1 MVTVEVFKTNINK
14 IKDAKLIAKVLANV
28 LPACKINFD
37 LEDCDRIL
45 RIEVVKGQINCRQVI
60 TLVQKNGFACEVLS

>member
-14 IKDAKLIAKVLANV
+14 IKDAKLVAKVLANV

>member
-14 IKDAKLIAKVLANV
+14 IKDAKLVAKVLANV
-28 LPACKINFD
+28 LPTCKINFD

-60 TLVQKNGFACEVLS
+60 TLVQKNGFTCEVLS

>member
-14 IKDAKLIAKVLANV
+14 IKDAKRVAKVLANV

-45 RIEVVKGQINCRQVI
+45 RIEVVKGQVNCRRVI
-60 TLVQKNGFACEVLS
+60 TLVQKNGFTCEALS